1 MQELGV
7 KPEMEAFEMGH
18 LWFANQLYKEGLID
32 GPPVYQI
39 CLGIPWGSPATT
51 TAMKA
56 MADMVPKEGFWA
68 GFGIGRTQMPMA
80 AQAVILGGNVRV
92 GLEDNLYLKKGVFAS
107 NAQLVEKARC
117 IVEDLGSSILNP
129 EQVREKL
136 KLKKHF

>member
-1 MQELGV
+1 MRGFIITGTSSGIGHELC
-7 KPEMEAFEMGH
+7 KLLLENP
-18 LWFANQLYKEGLID
+18 NNNI
-32 GPPVYQI
+32 I
-39 CLGIPWGSPATT
+39 
-51 TAMKA
+51 
-56 MADMVPKEGFWA
+56 
-68 GFGIGRTQMPMA
+68 GIGRTQMPMA

-107 NAQLVEKARC
+107 NAQLVKKARC